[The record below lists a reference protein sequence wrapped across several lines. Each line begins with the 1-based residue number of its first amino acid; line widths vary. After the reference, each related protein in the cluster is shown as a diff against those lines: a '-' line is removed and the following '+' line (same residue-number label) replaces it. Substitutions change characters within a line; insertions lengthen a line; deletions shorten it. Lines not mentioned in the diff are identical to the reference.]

1 MALGYA
7 LSSATLTISL
17 LKWLVGGFRP
27 HFLAV
32 CDPPIPSS
40 SEGINNSV

>member
-32 CDPPIPSS
+32 CDPPIPAAPG
-40 SEGINNSV
+40 GIANGV